1 MKIEVA
7 LAQAGG
13 CRLETVEL
21 AAGATVADAL
31 AASGL
36 GEEDFAAVAVFGDI
50 VQRHRP
56 LRDGDRVD
64 LLPALVADPIAAR
77 RQRAARTG

>member
-1 MKIEVA
+1 MKVEVA
-7 LAQAGG
+7 LARAQG

-36 GEEDFAAVAVFGDI
+36 EEADFAAVAVFGDI
-50 VQRHRP
+50 VPRHRT

-77 RQRAARTG
+77 RQRAAGAG